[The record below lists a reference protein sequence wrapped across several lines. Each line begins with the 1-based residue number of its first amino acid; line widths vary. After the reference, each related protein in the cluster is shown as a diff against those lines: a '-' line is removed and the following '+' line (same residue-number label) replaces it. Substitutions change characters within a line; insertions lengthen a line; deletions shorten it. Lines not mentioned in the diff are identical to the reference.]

1 MNRSIADKGIYPA
14 VDPLDST
21 SLLLTPDIVG
31 ERHYKVAREIQRILQ
46 KYKELQDII
55 AVLGMEELGV
65 EDKVTVYRARKIER
79 YLSQNFFVAEKFTGN
94 AGCFSKL
101 EDTIEAFE
109 KIVNGE
115 VDEIPEDFFMY
126 KSSLQEV
133 ISAYEED
140 KAKHHDD

>member
-1 MNRSIADKGIYPA
+1 LNRSIADKGIYPA

-55 AVLGMEELGV
+55 AILGMEELGV

-79 YLSQNFFVAEKFTGN
+79 FFAQNFFVAEKFTGN
-94 AGCFSKL
+94 PGTFVKL
-101 EDTIEAFE
+101 EDTIESFE
-109 KIVNGE
+109 KIIAGE
-115 VDEIPEDFFMY
+115 VDEIPESFFMY
-126 KSSLQEV
+126 KATLKDV
-133 ISAYEED
+133 IAAYEED